1 MTDSM
6 PILALSFSY
15 WIHMIATVVWL
26 GGLISITFV
35 VLPFIQKRLAGE
47 EKEKILSSLQN
58 YLNPVGWFCLF
69 ILAGTGM
76 FQMSAHPS
84 YQGFLAID
92 NDWAVALFIKHVFIV
107 FMVIA
112 MGYLTWFVLPGLKR
126 IALKQKLGKEID
138 RFEELRYRNQERL
151 ILWINSILA
160 IIVLIFTA
168 WARSVS

>member
-6 PILALSFSY
+6 PIWVLSFSY
-15 WIHMIATVVWL
+15 WIHMIATVIWL

-35 VLPFIQKRLAGE
+35 VLPFIQKKITGE

-58 YLNPVGWFCLF
+58 YLNPLGWFCLF
-69 ILAGTGM
+69 ILVGTGM

-84 YQGFLAID
+84 YQGFLSIE
-92 NDWAVALFIKHVFIV
+92 NDWAVALFIKHIFII

-126 IALKQKLGKEID
+126 IALKQKLGKDID
-138 RFEELRYRNQERL
+138 SLELSRYRNQERL
-151 ILWINSILA
+151 ILWTNSILA
-160 IIVLIFTA
+160 IFVLIFTA

>member
-1 MTDSM
+1 MTESM
-6 PILALSFSY
+6 PIWALSFSY
-15 WIHMIATVVWL
+15 WIHMIATVIWL

-35 VLPFIQKRLAGE
+35 ILPFIQKKMTGE

-58 YLNPVGWFCLF
+58 YLNPLGWFCLF
-69 ILAGTGM
+69 ILVGTGM

-92 NDWAVALFIKHVFIV
+92 NNWAVALFIKHIFIV

-112 MGYLTWFVLPGLKR
+112 MGYMTWFVLPGLKR

-138 RFEELRYRNQERL
+138 HFEVLRYRNQEKL
-151 ILWINSILA
+151 ILWTNSILA
-160 IIVLIFTA
+160 ILVLIFTA

>member
-6 PILALSFSY
+6 PIWVLSFSY
-15 WIHMIATVVWL
+15 WIHMIATVIWL

-35 VLPFIQKRLAGE
+35 VLPFIQKKITGE
-47 EKEKILSSLQN
+47 EKEKLLSSLQN
-58 YLNPVGWFCLF
+58 YLNPLGWFCLF
-69 ILAGTGM
+69 ILVGTGM

-84 YQGFLAID
+84 YQGFLSIE
-92 NDWAVALFIKHVFIV
+92 NDWAVALFIKHIFII

-126 IALKQKLGKEID
+126 IALKQKLGKDID
-138 RFEELRYRNQERL
+138 SLELLRYRNQERL
-151 ILWINSILA
+151 ILWTNSILA
-160 IIVLIFTA
+160 IFVLIFTA

>member
-6 PILALSFSY
+6 PIWVLSFSY
-15 WIHMIATVVWL
+15 WIHMIATVIWL

-35 VLPFIQKRLAGE
+35 VLPFIQKKITGE
-47 EKEKILSSLQN
+47 EKEKLLSSLQN
-58 YLNPVGWFCLF
+58 YLNPLGWFCLF
-69 ILAGTGM
+69 ILVGTGM

-84 YQGFLAID
+84 YQGFLSIE
-92 NDWAVALFIKHVFIV
+92 NDWAVALFIKHIFII

-126 IALKQKLGKEID
+126 IALKQKLGKDID
-138 RFEELRYRNQERL
+138 SLKLLRYRNQERL
-151 ILWINSILA
+151 ILWTNSILA
-160 IIVLIFTA
+160 IFVLIFTA